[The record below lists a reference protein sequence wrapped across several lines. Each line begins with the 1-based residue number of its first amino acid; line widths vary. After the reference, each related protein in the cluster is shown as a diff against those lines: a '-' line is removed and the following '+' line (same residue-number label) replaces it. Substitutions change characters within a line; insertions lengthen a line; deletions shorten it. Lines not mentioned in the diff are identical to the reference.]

1 MNERVH
7 RAVELED
14 REAEDEA
21 ILGGMRVQTRE
32 KWQDFPELEL
42 LGDHSRRAA
51 LRKAGRGSPG
61 ATDIP
66 THEEG
71 LRLARAVLAHAPGRL
86 LLALMPSVEGMDTE
100 WESQALSALLAH
112 QWIRERSPR
121 MVAQMKNHSHL
132 RVYFDAIILICEEL
146 KFLGEE
152 IRPPLRYWKR
162 EFDSGRRKRPGATPL
177 PNHPPVTLPKL
188 VSDLNIQLAIEI
200 LSRIGIRPEGKDIS
214 GIHLVEM
221 ALEDSEDKTLRLT
234 HEGLR
239 RVWARA
245 PLGKPLEVPGGEV
258 LKCHHR
264 APPARPP
271 QPDLRLRK
279 APVPSVPLQYRETR
293 PALPLHQRPSPWAMA
308 CLRHPDRGRRRSPRE
323 PLHPKWAI

>member
-1 MNERVH
+1 MRAFPKSVAEVDDNFRWVIDSYLKLIEEFACDPGAFGRGGPTVEEVNERVH
-7 RAVELED
+7 RAVEQED
-14 REAEDEA
+14 REVEDEA

-86 LLALMPSVEGMDTE
+86 LLALMPSAEGMDPE

-146 KFLGEE
+146 KCLGEE
-152 IRPPLRYWKR
+152 IRPPLRYWKG
-162 EFDSGRRKRPGATPL
+162 EVDSGRRKRPRATPL

-188 VSDLNIQLAIEI
+188 VRDLNIQLTIEV
-200 LSRIGIRPEGKDIS
+200 LSRIGIRPEGKYIS

-221 ALEDSEDKTLRLT
+221 ALEDSEDKALRLS

-239 RVWARA
+239 RVWQERLWGNRSRCQAAKYSNVIIERHQ
-245 PLGKPLEVPGGEV
+245 LVP
-258 LKCHHR
+258 
-264 APPARPP
+264 PN
-271 QPDLRLRK
+271 Q
-279 APVPSVPLQYRETR
+279 T
-293 PALPLHQRPSPWAMA
+293 
-308 CLRHPDRGRRRSPRE
+308 
-323 PLHPKWAI
+323 